1 MQISKKLYWLII
13 AVVVLMAV
21 YVYGLQFRQEPWPE
35 GLQLNDLPLKIG
47 KWQGVEKEFKIDYY
61 DEGRQGEA
69 VGTQHIMRRYTDDK
83 GHAVTLYVGYFNYR
97 KGSEHHNPDTC
108 FPSQGWQLLDKQI
121 VNFGRSSHKAISMQA
136 VKGLDRIQILF
147 WFQIKDGTMISKL
160 KHQLY
165 LIKQSLLYN
174 KAGGVV
180 VRLTAPI
187 TDIGSAE
194 KNLALEKEFAGEI
207 FKILP
212 EYLP

>member
-13 AVVVLMAV
+13 AVAVLMAV
-21 YVYGLQFRQEPWPE
+21 YVYGLQFRQESWPE
-35 GLQLNDLPLKIG
+35 ALQLNDLPLRIG

-61 DEGRQGEA
+61 DEGRQGKA
-69 VGTQHIMRRYTDDK
+69 VGTQHIMRRYTNDK
-83 GHAVTLYVGYFNYR
+83 GNALTLYVGYFNYR

-108 FPSQGWQLLDKQI
+108 FTSQGWQLLDRRI
-121 VNFGRSSHKAISMQA
+121 VSFGSPPHKAISMQA

-147 WFQIKDGTMISKL
+147 WFQIEDDTMINKL

-165 LIKQSLLYN
+165 LIKQGLLRN
-174 KAGGVV
+174 KQGGVV

-187 TDIGSAE
+187 IATGSAE

-207 FKILP
+207 FRILP